1 MKESQPLYKEQ
12 VNNYEIRA
20 KETLEKLNNLK
31 LPNGVNLESALEPM
45 ELYVEISDLQFKL
58 EDSNAEQTLYL
69 GKNPEK
75 FLETLGNHPAF
86 EDYFEEYL
94 PDNSLSEWIENHQK
108 NFLKKEAT
116 RNMENEVKIDF
127 IDTQKLERTMEENQE
142 ILQKLQE
149 ELGLYDLFEVQ
160 NFQDSEKGL
169 GVRLNRFMGTENKPI
184 TAIEMV
190 GNEIHYPY
198 DIERMT
204 NITKGEVIEK
214 VAQLI
219 VEKEYVTDKG
229 LRFNQQTNQITG
241 AIQGI
246 DIGDDVEYSHDKWIK
261 EFDLS
266 ILSDQELSALTYNQL
281 NQLKSSAEE
290 VKSYYS
296 SRDEE
301 ENDYFTWKADFEA
314 RSFSF
319 SELSK
324 ELLNRNVL
332 TPTIPFITGRDESE
346 LLELDKM
353 LRPLQE
359 ECRDVVKENKK
370 FQAPE
375 SSEAKFEVSKAQ
387 VENAIAQAQ
396 ERFKA
401 EVLSQGAENIY
412 EASDEITYVEGALG
426 ELEIT
431 FEGFNYQ
438 EYENPEYTQ
447 GKQFAAMIDLQEAEG
462 INPSLFQFAAEQSYF
477 KTDGPYIPGEDLDAF
492 MDYFVED
499 YLELEPYIEKID
511 GKSLSEEVIREKDE
525 VWIYDPKDTEE
536 GVPWTKPWHAGNVG
550 DRIKELQNMISEA
563 GSDGMIELNEEK
575 SISKD
580 PLEKELEIMVDYT
593 KSGDKGVLPKKF
605 FINPKP
611 DDFQKANIK
620 EFGLRQKENLGEF
633 IKGYHTEHPISKNNN
648 VHKTAQEIGR

>member
-1 MKESQPLYKEQ
+1 MVTK
-12 VNNYEIRA
+12 
-20 KETLEKLNNLK
+20 
-31 LPNGVNLESALEPM
+31 
-45 ELYVEISDLQFKL
+45 
-58 EDSNAEQTLYL
+58 
-69 GKNPEK
+69 
-75 FLETLGNHPAF
+75 
-86 EDYFEEYL
+86 
-94 PDNSLSEWIENHQK
+94 
-108 NFLKKEAT
+108 
-116 RNMENEVKIDF
+116 
-127 IDTQKLERTMEENQE
+127 RTIEENQKILS
-142 ILQKLQE
+142 ILQE
-149 ELGLYDLFEVQ
+149 DLGLYGLFETQV
-160 NFQDSEKGL
+160 FQAEENQL

-184 TAIEMV
+184 IAIEMV

-204 NITKGEVIEK
+204 NITKDEVIEK
-214 VAQLI
+214 MAQLI
-219 VEKEYVTDKG
+219 AEKEYVADKEI
-229 LRFNQQTNQITG
+229 RFNQQTNQITG

-246 DIGDDVEYSHDKWIK
+246 DIGDDVEYSHDKWVK
-261 EFDLS
+261 KFDLS
-266 ILSDQELSALTYNQL
+266 ILSDQELAALTYNQL

-301 ENDYFTWKADFEA
+301 ESDYFTWKADFEA
-314 RSFSF
+314 GSFSF

-353 LRPLQE
+353 LQSLQQE
-359 ECRDVVKENKK
+359 YRDVVKENKS

-375 SSEAKFEVSKAQ
+375 APEAKFEVSKAQ
-387 VENAIAQAQ
+387 VESAIVQAQ
-396 ERFKA
+396 EGFKA
-401 EVLSQGAENIY
+401 EVLSQSAENIY
-412 EASDEITYVEGALG
+412 EASDKITYVEGALG

-431 FEGFNYQ
+431 FEDFNYQ

-462 INPSLFQFAAEQSYF
+462 INPSLLQFATEQSYF
-477 KTDGPYIPGEDLDAF
+477 KTDGPYVPGEDLDAF
-492 MDYFVED
+492 MEYFVED
-499 YLELEPYIEKID
+499 YLELEPYIEKIN
-511 GKSLSEEVIREKDE
+511 GKALSEEVIRGKDE

-550 DRIKELQNMISEA
+550 DRIKELQNMVSDA
-563 GSDGMIELNEEK
+563 DSDGMIELNEEK

-580 PLEKELEIMVDYT
+580 SLEKELEAMVDYT
-593 KSGDKGVLPKKF
+593 KSGDKAVLPEKI

-611 DDFQKANIK
+611 DDFQKANVK

-633 IKGYHTEHPISKNNN
+633 IKGYRTEHPMSTHNN
-648 VHKTAQEIGR
+648 VYKPTQEIGR